1 MNQTNSNTL
10 GTKKLINKLIL
21 TNSFLILFYS
31 FSGLLKGEYVY
42 YIIGIWVI
50 FSLGLYCFAVIKKAM
65 NINLFLVYLFF
76 ALLLIGFTYY
86 QQIKH

>member
-1 MNQTNSNTL
+1 MSQANSNTL

-21 TNSFLILFYS
+21 TNSFLILFFS
-31 FSGLLKGEYVY
+31 FSGLLKGDNFY
-42 YIIGIWVI
+42 YIIGIWVT
-50 FSLGLYCFAVIKKAM
+50 FSFGLYCFAVIKKAM

-76 ALLLIGFTYY
+76 ALLLIGLTYY